1 MAGPFRTSAPPHF
14 LELRVH
20 GINNTSPFALL
31 DLPPDEVELA
41 AGDVLGSFWTP
52 TDYSLRRHRR
62 AADAAEQRGYVPRRI
77 RREAYSW
84 GGLVRSTP
92 GGDGPVWAVLAALAR
107 IGWAL
112 LLPFSIANA
121 AAWCWRLPTQG
132 VPRGLSVRAGIIRLF
147 GVLLTLLLVAT
158 VANLGIDL
166 LARQCYAGGALVCS
180 GLPGALGG
188 LAAWTAGQR
197 MALFSLAPIA
207 MILGIWQL
215 SNGARLRYDV
225 ADRYLA
231 ARPAAAG
238 PSVRPVDG
246 RPGAPA
252 ASPAGPR
259 PLLESPH
266 LWNRRGETHRLSL
279 AHLAAGLSLTSVLSC
294 AALAGG
300 AGGVSTGVS
309 GTAAGVVFL
318 VAGAL
323 LLAALV
329 TAFCT
334 RTLPVEPIARTAGAR
349 WHTALVLLA
358 IVTHLAALLV
368 LGLAPPAQGDDGAAG
383 AGATQGAAAA
393 VSSVSQVSSITLLAL
408 LGGMLACVAASAVFR
423 YPAPRGRL
431 RFEAWHGL
439 APAVFLTLALTVGL
453 ILSSLLTVGVGTWL
467 NGGAGASALL
477 GAPTNAAGSPATPVL
492 TVPGVYPWFGGL
504 AFALLAVAVLSVAC
518 SLIRPRRV
526 GPRVAEWT
534 PDDVPPGSGGDGR
547 REASGVGDAAHPD
560 SSGGAAAASTT
571 GTAAAGAGAPGSG
584 QPDGP
589 GIPGGET
596 PMPAGSEA
604 ELVALLRPVRDRKRA
619 LAARLHLVEPVT
631 GIVAAAGF
639 LALLA
644 TEILTVVVP
653 RLLPADAAA
662 PGSAPAD
669 GVTAPPG
676 LLAWLD
682 VSMAGWAG
690 VAVIVLAGLVLRPTP
705 GRATRP
711 LAIVWDLACF
721 LPRAGHP
728 LGAPCY
734 TERAVP
740 EVCRR
745 VLWWLDGRAEGTP
758 PRRREVVL
766 AAHSMGTVV
775 AIAALFSLAAHP
787 DWSARRDRVTLLSF
801 GVQVRPYFGRFFP
814 EILGPEVLGTQPC
827 LRPRLW
833 SADPWLADAGATP
846 LPPEPASPAAALPV
860 GRWIS
865 LWRATD
871 PLGFPAWSNRAPG
884 NPIDRFADEI
894 DTSGYTGAVG
904 THGEYYRTR
913 QYHDALAD
921 LAGTALPG

>member
-1 MAGPFRTSAPPHF
+1 MAGPFRTSAPPHV

-52 TDYSLRRHRR
+52 TPDSLRRHRR

-92 GGDGPVWAVLAALAR
+92 GGAGPVWAVIAALAR

-121 AAWCWRLPTQG
+121 AAWCWRLPTQA
-132 VPRGLSVRAGIIRLF
+132 VPRGLSVRAGVIRLF

-166 LARQCYAGGALVCS
+166 LARQCYVDGALVCS

-188 LAAWTAGQR
+188 LAAWTTGQR
-197 MALFSLAPIA
+197 MAVFSLAPIA

-231 ARPAAAG
+231 ARPPTAA
-238 PSVRPVDG
+238 RPGARPADG
-246 RPGAPA
+246 RPGTPA
-252 ASPAGPR
+252 ETPR

-279 AHLAAGLSLTSVLSC
+279 AHLAAGLSLTSLLSC

-300 AGGVSTGVS
+300 GDGVRAGAS

-318 VAGAL
+318 VAGTL

-329 TAFCT
+329 TAVCT
-334 RTLPVEPIARTAGAR
+334 RTLPVEPIARTPGAR
-349 WHTALVLLA
+349 WHTALVLLG

-368 LGLAPPAQGDDGAAG
+368 LGLAPPAPGDNGAATPG
-383 AGATQGAAAA
+383 SAQGTAAA
-393 VSSVSQVSSITLLAL
+393 VASVSPVSSITLLAL
-408 LGGMLACVAASAVFR
+408 LGGMLACVVASAVFR

-439 APAVFLTLALTVGL
+439 APAVFLTLALAIGL

-477 GAPTNAAGSPATPVL
+477 GAPTNAAGSPATPLL

-504 AFALLAVAVLSVAC
+504 AFALLAVAALSVAC
-518 SLIRPRRV
+518 ALIRPRRV
-526 GPRVAEWT
+526 GPRVAEWS
-534 PDDVPPGSGGDGR
+534 PDDLSPGSGDG
-547 REASGVGDAAHPD
+547 
-560 SSGGAAAASTT
+560 T
-571 GTAAAGAGAPGSG
+571 GTDAAGADGGHAGDPGFG
-584 QPDGP
+584 GPDGP
-589 GIPGGET
+589 GVPGGET

-604 ELVALLRPVRDRKRA
+604 ELVTLLRPVRDRKRA

-631 GIVAAAGF
+631 GIVASAGF
-639 LALLA
+639 LALFA
-644 TEILTVVVP
+644 TEVLTAVVP

-662 PGSAPAD
+662 TAPGSVPT
-669 GVTAPPG
+669 GGITAPPG

-690 VAVIVLAGLVLRPTP
+690 VAVLVLAGLIIPPAP

-745 VLWWLDGRAEGTP
+745 VLWWLDGREEGTP
-758 PRRREVVL
+758 PRQREVVL
-766 AAHSMGTVV
+766 AAHSMGAVV
-775 AIAALFSLAAHP
+775 AVAALFSLAAHP

-814 EILGPEVLGTQPC
+814 EILGPDVLGTLPC

-833 SADPWLADAGATP
+833 STDPWLADALATP
-846 LPPEPASPAAALPV
+846 PVPEAASPAAALPV
-860 GRWIS
+860 RRWIS

-921 LAGTALPG
+921 LAGTAPPG

>member
-1 MAGPFRTSAPPHF
+1 MAGPFRTSAPPHV

-52 TDYSLRRHRR
+52 TDDSLRRHRR

-92 GGDGPVWAVLAALAR
+92 GGTGPVWAVLAALAR

-121 AAWCWRLPTQG
+121 AAWCWRLPTQA
-132 VPRGLSVRAGIIRLF
+132 VPRGLSVRAGVIRLF

-158 VANLGIDL
+158 VANLGVDL
-166 LARQCYAGGALVCS
+166 LARQCYVDGALVCS

-188 LAAWTAGQR
+188 LGAWTTGQR
-197 MALFSLAPIA
+197 MAVFSLAPIA

-231 ARPAAAG
+231 ARPAAARPG
-238 PSVRPVDG
+238 VRPADG
-246 RPGAPA
+246 RPGTPTVAP
-252 ASPAGPR
+252 P
-259 PLLESPH
+259 PLLESPQ

-279 AHLAAGLSLTSVLSC
+279 THLAAGLSLSSLLSC

-300 AGGVSTGVS
+300 AGGAGVRAGAS
-309 GTAAGVVFL
+309 GTAAGVVVL

-334 RTLPVEPIARTAGAR
+334 RTLPVEPIARTTAAR
-349 WHTALVLLA
+349 WHTALVLLG
-358 IVTHLAALLV
+358 IVTHLAALVV
-368 LGLAPPAQGDDGAAG
+368 LGLAPPFPGDGGAAG
-383 AGATQGAAAA
+383 PGPTGEAAA
-393 VSSVSQVSSITLLAL
+393 SVASISSITLLAL
-408 LGGMLACVAASAVFR
+408 LGGMLACIAASAAFR
-423 YPAPRGRL
+423 YPAPRGRI

-439 APAVFLTLALTVGL
+439 APAVFLTVALTVGL

-477 GAPTNAAGSPATPVL
+477 GAPANAAGSPATPVL

-504 AFALLAVAVLSVAC
+504 AFALLAAAALSVAC
-518 SLIRPRRV
+518 AMIRPRRV
-526 GPRVAEWT
+526 GPRVAEWS
-534 PDDVPPGSGGDGR
+534 PDDSPPGSGG
-547 REASGVGDAAHPD
+547 VGP
-560 SSGGAAAASTT
+560 GPASTVVAGGGTVDIVPATT
-571 GTAAAGAGAPGSG
+571 GDDAGEPGFG
-584 QPDGP
+584 GP
-589 GIPGGET
+589 GGPGAPGGET

-631 GIVAAAGF
+631 GILAGAGF

-644 TEILTVVVP
+644 TEVLTLVVP
-653 RLLPADAAA
+653 RLVPADAATPA
-662 PGSAPAD
+662 PGSVPTD
-669 GVTAPPG
+669 GITAPPG

-690 VAVIVLAGLVLRPTP
+690 VAVIVLAGLVLRPAP

-745 VLWWLDGRAEGTP
+745 VLWWLDGRADGTP
-758 PRRREVVL
+758 PRQREVVL

-787 DWSARRDRVTLLSF
+787 DWSARRDRVSLLSF

-814 EILGPEVLGTQPC
+814 EILGPDVLGTLPC
-827 LRPRLW
+827 QRPRLW
-833 SADPWLADAGATP
+833 SADPWLADARATP

-860 GRWIS
+860 RRWIS

-921 LAGTALPG
+921 LAGTTLPA

>member
-1 MAGPFRTSAPPHF
+1 MAEPFRKPAPPHV

-31 DLPPDEVELA
+31 DLPPNEVELS

-52 TDYSLRRHRR
+52 TQESLARHRS

-92 GGDGPVWAVLAALAR
+92 GGSGPVWGVFAALAR

-121 AAWCWRLPTQG
+121 AAWCWRLPTED
-132 VPRGLSVRAGIIRLF
+132 VPRRLSGRAGVIRLF
-147 GVLLTLLLVAT
+147 SALLTLLLVAS
-158 VANLGIDL
+158 VANIGIDL
-166 LARQCYAGGALVCS
+166 IARQCYVDGTLACS
-180 GLPGALGG
+180 GLPGVLGG
-188 LAAWTAGQR
+188 LAAWTTGQR
-197 MALFSLAPIA
+197 VAIFSLAPVA
-207 MILGIWQL
+207 MVLGIWQL

-231 ARPAAAG
+231 ARPSATDGTQAG
-238 PSVRPVDG
+238 AE
-246 RPGAPA
+246 APRA
-252 ASPAGPR
+252 
-259 PLLESPH
+259 LLESPH
-266 LWNRRGETHRLSL
+266 LWDRRGETHRLSL
-279 AHLAAGLSLTSVLSC
+279 THLAAGLSLTSVLSC
-294 AALAGG
+294 AVPAG
-300 AGGVSTGVS
+300 AGEGA
-309 GTAAGVVFL
+309 AAGAAPPAGMAAALVCL
-318 VAGAL
+318 VAGIL
-323 LLAALV
+323 LLTALV
-329 TAFCT
+329 TAVCT
-334 RTLPVEPIARTAGAR
+334 RTLPVEAVARTTSAR
-349 WHTALVLLA
+349 WPTALVLLA
-358 IVTHLAALLV
+358 VATHIAALLA
-368 LGLAPPAQGDDGAAG
+368 LGLAPPVVGD
-383 AGATQGAAAA
+383 TSVPAAAES
-393 VSSVSQVSSITLLAL
+393 VSSVTLLAL
-408 LGGMLACVAASAVFR
+408 LVGMLACVVASAGFR
-423 YPAPRGRL
+423 YPASRGRL

-439 APAVFLTLALTVGL
+439 APAVFLTLALAVGL

-467 NGGAGASALL
+467 NGRAGASALL
-477 GAPTNAAGSPATPVL
+477 GAPPNTASTPGSPVL

-504 AFALLAVAVLSVAC
+504 AFALLAAATLIVGCA
-518 SLIRPRRV
+518 LIRPRRV
-526 GPRVAEWT
+526 GPGVAEWT
-534 PDDVPPGSGGDGR
+534 PAEVPPGPEGSGG
-547 REASGVGDAAHPD
+547 
-560 SSGGAAAASTT
+560 SGGSE
-571 GTAAAGAGAPGSG
+571 GTEGSEGSEGSG
-584 QPDGP
+584 GSRGTDPAGDSVVSGDTDTA
-589 GIPGGET
+589 GDN

-619 LAARLHLVEPVT
+619 LAARLHVVEPVT
-631 GIVAAAGF
+631 GIVAGAGF
-639 LALLA
+639 LALVG
-644 TEILTVVVP
+644 TVVLTLVIP
-653 RLLPADAAA
+653 RLLPTDAAT
-662 PGSAPAD
+662 SAAESAARD
-669 GVTAPPG
+669 GVLAPPG

-690 VAVIVLAGLVLRPTP
+690 VAVLVLAGLVIPAPP

-745 VLWWLDGRAEGTP
+745 VLWWLNGRAEGTP
-758 PRRREVVL
+758 PRQREVVL

-775 AIAALFSLAAHP
+775 SVAAVFSLAAHP
-787 DWSARRDRVTLLSF
+787 DWAVHKDRVALLSF
-801 GVQVRPYFGRFFP
+801 GVQLRPYFGRFFP
-814 EILGPEVLGTQPC
+814 EILGPAVLGTAPC

-833 SADPWLADAGATP
+833 TADPWRSDARSTP
-846 LPPEPASPAAALPV
+846 PASEPASEPASPAAALPV
-860 GRWIS
+860 RRWIS

-913 QYHDALAD
+913 QYHDALAE
-921 LAGTALPG
+921 LAGMSLPA